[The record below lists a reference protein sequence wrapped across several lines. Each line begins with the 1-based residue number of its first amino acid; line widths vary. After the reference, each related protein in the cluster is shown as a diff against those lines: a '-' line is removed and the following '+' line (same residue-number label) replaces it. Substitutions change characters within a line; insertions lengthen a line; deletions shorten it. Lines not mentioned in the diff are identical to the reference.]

1 MQFPLLVF
9 CVVATC
15 AYGFAPSSSARAV
28 RRSSLAPLQEN
39 FFIDLPTL
47 NDPSKITPKLLN
59 GEETYKNFVGS
70 YDKDALLLGG
80 GGGGSNYN
88 VITRVRELKLLS
100 ATVNSGLLEALEE
113 KGVTLTQLERLL
125 PILDNAGAL
134 PLLVK
139 NKELIVGL
147 LPLLVEPA
155 PALLPVLAGII
166 KTPASTYTATA
177 AALVALGGYE
187 GIADGNF
194 ILAGL
199 LTVLSAPLGILG
211 VVLGAISTPL
221 PAVTTAIVSRA
232 APEVRDTRPKGGRP
246 LAKKR
251 ADSAP
256 ARAAPTQIKAAK
268 TVGDKGTK
276 IKTRAPIAKKES
288 ISLPFAYVFN
298 GENTNGKRK
307 VVRIN

>member
-1 MQFPLLVF
+1 MRLVLVVLIAAAA
-9 CVVATC
+9 CVH
-15 AYGFAPSSSARAV
+15 GFAPNGG
-28 RRSSLAPLQEN
+28 RRSLAPLHEN
-39 FFIDLPTL
+39 FFIELPTL

-70 YDKDALLLGG
+70 YDKEALLLGG
-80 GGGGSNYN
+80 PRGSYN
-88 VITRVRELKLLS
+88 VISRVRELKLLS
-100 ATVNSGLLEALEE
+100 ATVNSGLLEALEG

-125 PILDNAGAL
+125 PILDNAGVL

-139 NKELIVGL
+139 NKEFVVGL

-187 GIADGNF
+187 GIADGNI
-194 ILAGL
+194 ILAAVFTL
-199 LTVLSAPLGILG
+199 LSAPLGVLG
-211 VVLGAISTPL
+211 LVLGAISTPL
-221 PAVTTAIVSRA
+221 PAVSTVIASRA

-246 LAKKR
+246 QAKKR
-251 ADSAP
+251 ADAAP
-256 ARAAPTQIKAAK
+256 APRAAPTQIKAAK
-268 TVGDKGTK
+268 TVGGNGAK

-288 ISLPFAYVFN
+288 GGLPTVELPFAYVFN